1 MIMLRNFP
9 PTAMFRTPFARI
21 FLTFQKQIEALE
33 NDREVPSE
41 QKTAVRM
48 LNNEHNNA
56 NRYHTACSPEHLR
69 VVLFFFSPFS
79 CPSPSCAG
87 HSQCYRSTTP
97 LIMHWLREPCEP
109 EHKSY
114 FCVQSKYTDLSFIYS
129 KSGDDAAVISLPRLV
144 GLTPPP
150 PLCRVGGGGVDALEM
165 INNLKYEA
173 KMQK

>member
-1 MIMLRNFP
+1 MIMLRNFL

-69 VVLFFFSPFS
+69 VVLFF
-79 CPSPSCAG
+79 
-87 HSQCYRSTTP
+87 
-97 LIMHWLREPCEP
+97 
-109 EHKSY
+109 
-114 FCVQSKYTDLSFIYS
+114 
-129 KSGDDAAVISLPRLV
+129 
-144 GLTPPP
+144 PP
-150 PLCRVGGGGVDALEM
+150 PLFVPQPILRWTLAVLSQHNT
-165 INNLKYEA
+165 INNALAEGA
-173 KMQK
+173 M